1 MANIVVIEDTPAN
14 LELMCYLLDAFGHQV
29 LTATDGDEGLE
40 LVRRTVPDLVICDV
54 HLPKV
59 DGYEVARKLKGDP
72 GTAGIPILAVTALA
86 MVGDREK
93 GLKAGFDGYLYK
105 PIEPESFVS
114 EMERFLHADHHGTAP
129 QPQAMHQSHGLDNGL
144 LRRGKILVVDDS
156 PVNLDLFCD
165 LLEPMGY
172 EVWLTA
178 SAAEGYARACLSVP
192 DLILSDIHMPTEDG
206 FSFFRRVKMNAKLS
220 AIPFVFISSTAHGD
234 KDREKAQ
241 RRGASRFL
249 VRPIEPQV
257 FLDEIAAV
265 LAERR
270 NYPHAEDDTGG

>member
-14 LELMCYLLDAFGHQV
+14 LDLMCYLLDAFGHTV

-40 LVRRTVPDLVICDV
+40 LVRRTVPELVICDV

-59 DGYEVARKLKGDP
+59 DGYEVARSLKSDP
-72 GTAGIPILAVTALA
+72 EFSNIPILAVTALA

-93 GLKAGFDGYLYK
+93 GLQAGFDGYLYK

-114 EMERFLHADHHGTAP
+114 EVERFLHVKHHGTSPLP
-129 QPQAMHQSHGLDNGL
+129 QTVNEPYVASTVRIKL
-144 LRRGKILVVDDS
+144 GKILVVDDS
-156 PVNLDLFCD
+156 AVNLELFRD

-172 EVWLTA
+172 EISLTNN
-178 SAAEGYARACLSVP
+178 AAEAYSRACDSPP
-192 DLILSDIHMPTEDG
+192 DLILSDIHMPVEDG
-206 FSFFRRVKMNAKLS
+206 FAFFRRIKLNACLS
-220 AIPFVFISSTAHGD
+220 AIPFIFISSTMHGD
-234 KDREKAQ
+234 KARKIAQ
-241 RRGASRFL
+241 KRGASRFL

-265 LAERR
+265 LAEKHR
-270 NYPHAEDDTGG
+270 